1 MHHQQNGQESAQNRM
16 EAALISDDAPTS
28 FAKECICLCSAESR
42 TMDVNTHKK
51 NKKREERKKVLERFY
66 HYHEYDP
73 SQEVQIEKEA
83 KGFDKGTKTGIMSH
97 YNFRFDCRIGTGKC
111 AARRIPCLCTSC
123 KEQLQKPWNQL
134 LPACKQDMFA
144 ENKSCKFWDL
154 FQGLNNWRIL
164 DLVDKVGADNADDEF
179 KEQIIRNY
187 ISIMEEK
194 IKDGDVG
201 AVSTSDNNTD
211 GYYLVKWCSDP
222 YTLQEDIMNT
232 TFTDYEVIEIGDMV
246 CDGLYYNPLPYDD
259 MKHWYELS
267 SHEAL
272 IPLQQVLHTGIK
284 MESLSDA
291 NKPSKS
297 GKKFIRCLK
306 RKKVVKINESDID
319 EIFEE
324 MERREDINVD
334 A

>member
-1 MHHQQNGQESAQNRM
+1 MSTTHH
-16 EAALISDDAPTS
+16 
-28 FAKECICLCSAESR
+28 
-42 TMDVNTHKK
+42 
-51 NKKREERKKVLERFY
+51 
-66 HYHEYDP
+66 
-73 SQEVQIEKEA
+73 EKEA

-144 ENKSCKFWDL
+144 ENKNCKYWDL

-164 DLVDKVGADNADDEF
+164 DLVDKEGADNVDDKF
-179 KEQIIRNY
+179 KQQIIHNY

-232 TFTDYEVIEIGDMV
+232 TFTDYEVIEEGDMV
-246 CDGLYYNPLPYDD
+246 CDALYYNLVP
-259 MKHWYELS
+259 
-267 SHEAL
+267 
-272 IPLQQVLHTGIK
+272 
-284 MESLSDA
+284 
-291 NKPSKS
+291 
-297 GKKFIRCLK
+297 
-306 RKKVVKINESDID
+306 
-319 EIFEE
+319 
-324 MERREDINVD
+324 
-334 A
+334 

>member
-1 MHHQQNGQESAQNRM
+1 
-16 EAALISDDAPTS
+16 
-28 FAKECICLCSAESR
+28 
-42 TMDVNTHKK
+42 
-51 NKKREERKKVLERFY
+51 
-66 HYHEYDP
+66 
-73 SQEVQIEKEA
+73 
-83 KGFDKGTKTGIMSH
+83 
-97 YNFRFDCRIGTGKC
+97 
-111 AARRIPCLCTSC
+111 
-123 KEQLQKPWNQL
+123 
-134 LPACKQDMFA
+134 MFA

-164 DLVDKVGADNADDEF
+164 DLVDKVGASNADDEF
-179 KEQIIRNY
+179 TEQIIRNY

-201 AVSTSDNNTD
+201 AVSTSDNNMD

-232 TFTDYEVIEIGDMV
+232 TFTDYEVIEKGYMV

-267 SHEAL
+267 SHEVL

-291 NKPSKS
+291 NKPSNS
-297 GKKFIRCLK
+297 GTKLFRCLK
-306 RKKVVKINESDID
+306 RRKVLKINESDID

-324 MERREDINVD
+324 MERREDIDVD